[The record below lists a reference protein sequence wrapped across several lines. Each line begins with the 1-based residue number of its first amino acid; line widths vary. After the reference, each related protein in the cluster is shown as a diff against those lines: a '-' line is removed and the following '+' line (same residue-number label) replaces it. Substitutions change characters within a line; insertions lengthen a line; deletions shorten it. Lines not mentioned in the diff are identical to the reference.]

1 MILIVVDHVAGNPRR
16 SAFELVTAGRRLS
29 EATGRPLAALVTGS
43 DEDAGHAADAVSGFV
58 PQVFRVAASALAAGG
73 HEARTRAI
81 TEVAGAEDADVV
93 LMAASRSGQA
103 VAPRVAQRLRGALL
117 EDVSDLRVEGDAL
130 VAERLTYLSRA
141 LATVRAATTPVVV
154 SVKPSAFPVAEQAAT
169 AGTVVDRS
177 VSFGPADTAASTSPR
192 ERAARGSVALEEAD
206 VVVCGGRG
214 LGDAEAFDRHVV
226 GLADDLRGAVAST
239 RAVVDA
245 GWRPYAEQVGQ
256 TGKSVAP
263 KLYVALAVSGA
274 VQHLSGMN
282 RSGVVVAVNK
292 DPDAPIFKVA
302 DYGIVGD
309 VREVVPALRTALA
322 ALD

>member
-1 MILIVVDHVAGNPRR
+1 MILIVVDHVAGTPRR
-16 SAFELVTAGRRLS
+16 SAFELVSAGRRLS
-29 EATGRPLAALVTGS
+29 DAMGLPLAALVAGGAEQAGS
-43 DEDAGHAADAVSGFV
+43 AATALSGFV
-58 PQVFRVAASALAAGG
+58 PQVYRAAADALASGG

-81 TEVAGAEDADVV
+81 VDVARSHEARVV

-103 VAPRVAQRLRGALL
+103 VGPRVARRLDGALL
-117 EDVSDLRVEGDAL
+117 EDVSDLRFEDGAV
-130 VAERLTYLSRA
+130 VADRLTYLSRA
-141 LATVRAATTPVVV
+141 LSTVRAAVEPVVV
-154 SVKPSAFPVAEQAAT
+154 SVKPSAFPVAERAAAT
-169 AGTVVDRS
+169 GTVDDVAVTFEAADS
-177 VSFGPADTAASTSPR
+177 VAVTAVR
-192 ERAARGSVALEEAD
+192 DRAARERVALEEAD

-214 LGDAEAFDRHVV
+214 LGDAAAFERHVV
-226 GLADDLRGAVAST
+226 GLADDLQGAVAST

-256 TGKSVAP
+256 TGKSVSP
-263 KLYVALAVSGA
+263 KLYVALAISGA

-309 VREVVPALRTALA
+309 VGEVVPALRTALA

>member
-1 MILIVVDHVAGNPRR
+1 MILIVVDHAAGTPRR
-16 SAFELVTAGRRLS
+16 TAFELVSAGRRLS
-29 EATGRPLAALVTGS
+29 DAMGLPLAALVTGTEGDAS
-43 DEDAGHAADAVSGFV
+43 DAATAMGGFVPKVVRVAADA
-58 PQVFRVAASALAAGG
+58 LATGG
-73 HEARTRAI
+73 HEPRARAI
-81 TEVAGAEDADVV
+81 VDVARSQGATVV
-93 LMAASRSGQA
+93 LLAASRSGQA
-103 VAPRVAQRLRGALL
+103 VAPRVAQRLGGALL
-117 EDVSDLRVEGDAL
+117 EDVSDLRFEGGSV
-130 VAERLTYLSRA
+130 VADRLTYLSRA
-141 LATVRAATTPVVV
+141 LTTLRATAEPVVV
-154 SVKPSAFPVAEQAAT
+154 SVKPSAFPVADRAAET
-169 AGTVVDRS
+169 GTVEDVT
-177 VSFGPADTAASTSPR
+177 VPFEPNDTRATTTAR
-192 ERAARGSVALEEAD
+192 ERAARVRVALEEAD

-214 LGDAEAFDRHVV
+214 LGDGEAFERHVV
-226 GLADDLRGAVAST
+226 GLADDLEGAVAST

-282 RSGVVVAVNK
+282 RSKVVVAVNK

>member
-1 MILIVVDHVAGNPRR
+1 MVLIVLDHAAGTPRR
-16 SAFELVTAGRRLS
+16 TAFEGVRAGRRLA
-29 EATGRPLAALVTGS
+29 EALDAPLAGLVLGDADGVAAAATALAAFVPKVYR
-43 DEDAGHAADAVSGFV
+43 AAD
-58 PQVFRVAASALAAGG
+58 PALAAGG

-81 TEVAGAEDADVV
+81 ADVARTVGARVV

-103 VAPRVAQRLRGALL
+103 VAPRVALRLGGALL
-117 EDVSDLRVEGDAL
+117 EDVTDVRVEGGAV

-141 LATVRAATTPVVV
+141 VATVRAVAEPVVV
-154 SVKPSAFPVAEQAAT
+154 SVKPGAFEVAEASAAMGDVEDVAVAFEASDQLAQIEP
-169 AGTVVDRS
+169 AGRLARDR
-177 VSFGPADTAASTSPR
+177 
-192 ERAARGSVALEEAD
+192 VALEEAD

-214 LGDAEAFDRHVV
+214 LGDADAFEAHVV
-226 GLADDLRGAVAST
+226 GLADDLGAAVAST

-263 KLYVALAVSGA
+263 KLYVGLGLSGA

-282 RSGVVVAVNK
+282 RSGVIVAVNK

-302 DYGIVGD
+302 DYGVVGD
-309 VREVVPALRTALA
+309 VREVVPALRAALA